1 MKNPNFIVKV
11 PEPCHEDWNKM
22 QPDEKGKFCLSC
34 SKSVIDFTNKTDE
47 EIKNILLENKNQKV
61 CGHFKSSQLNRP
73 LNYIIDP
80 IQLPRNISFS
90 KAFAIALF
98 FVFGSMLFSCTNQ
111 KNEDLNVIGGMEA
124 ISESYLTGAPIPQ
137 NITNQDFIQKDT
149 LTYDLP
155 QTDIETYMEPLIDG
169 GVTITG
175 SVGSYYNLTNK
186 DIEGVDDSAVK
197 SNDIRYATL
206 GLMEVEIIQGDSI
219 TNDSTQQNNIS
230 TKIGDNVIYSKTN
243 LSVYPNPNN
252 GEFTIKYDILKSADV
267 LVEIYDIK
275 GSLIKTVSNISNQY
289 SGKYQIPVSIQGMSN
304 GIYIVSLIRNGEKYT
319 EKIII
324 E

>member
-22 QPDEKGKFCLSC
+22 QPDEKGKFCESC
-34 SKSVIDFTNKTDE
+34 SKPVIDFSNKTDA
-47 EIKNILLENKNQKV
+47 EIKNILLETKNKKV

-80 IQLPRNISFS
+80 MQLPPNMSLT
-90 KAFAIALF
+90 KAFVIALF

-111 KNEDLNVIGGMEA
+111 KDEKIRVVGKLETLPEN
-124 ISESYLTGAPIPQ
+124 SLTGVIISQ

-155 QTDIETYMEPLIDG
+155 ETDVATYMEPLIDG
-169 GVTITG
+169 EVTITG
-175 SVGSYYNLTNK
+175 SVAQYYNLPIK
-186 DIEGVDDSAVK
+186 DIESLDSNTVIPEDA
-197 SNDIRYATL
+197 RYATL
-206 GLMEVEIIQGDSI
+206 GLMEIEITQSDSA

-230 TKIGDNVIYSKTN
+230 TKIGDNVINAQTN
-243 LSVYPNPNN
+243 LSVYPNPNS
-252 GEFTIKYDILKSADV
+252 GEFTIKYDVLKSADV
-267 LVEIYDIK
+267 LVEIYDMK

-289 SGKYQIPVSIQGMSN
+289 SGKYQIPVSVQGMPS
-304 GIYIVSLIRNGEKYT
+304 GIYIINLIKNGEKFV